1 MENNI
6 NNDKSLEELVGML
19 VEKKIEEL
27 AEKKLKQNETPKA
40 AYQPVVTVPAQQ
52 APVIN
57 KPFYPEAVPVAQP
70 QIIPT
75 AQRNPEKAK
84 RSFTAS
90 ETVFAWLSYIFAYLF
105 CRSVHTASSPLG
117 ATLFIAILFAATG
130 VFLLMTK
137 RKPNITASA
146 VATSAVVI
154 SLSFVFSSN
163 TFIHFFAFS
172 YAVIAYC
179 YFVYASSG
187 SKFKASFSN
196 FIIADFLKSAVLL
209 PFKYLWKL
217 EMPRAFFQGKTKK
230 SMGFFLKLIIG
241 LAAAA
246 IPTAVVLLLL
256 LYDSSFESL
265 INRIFDF
272 DIVTVLS
279 HIVSLIY
286 AVPIGIFIYSLYISS
301 VDGRQIV
308 FLSEEKITQ
317 RETKI
322 RFSPVTTSVAA
333 SVPLLAVYVI
343 FFISQWKYYISGF
356 TGILPQDFSYAE
368 YAREGFFQLCAVS
381 AINLVII
388 ALIIAFSKKSRFY
401 SAVIKVLTY
410 VFSAFTLVLISTAIA
425 KMVMYIQCYGLTQK
439 RVYATW
445 FMAVLALIFIAVALS
460 RFISKIKIAAVASA
474 ILVISFAGLSLCN
487 ADSIIAKYNVDR
499 YLDGTL
505 PTVDVAALNNLGDAA
520 VPDMVRL
527 AKYYD
532 NKYGTDITENYSIL
546 EYHPTGYLELRQAL
560 VRAQQAERN
569 DSVFGFS
576 LNSMRA
582 EKALEELGVIK
593 KTHYDEALEII
604 TPEDTE
610 IYYER

>member
-27 AEKKLKQNETPKA
+27 AEKKLRQNETPEA
-40 AYQPVVTVPAQQ
+40 TPQPTVTPSAQQ
-52 APVIN
+52 VPVIN

-70 QIIPT
+70 LAIPT
-75 AQRNPEKAK
+75 APPKLEKAK

-117 ATLFIAILFAATG
+117 ATLFILILFAATG

-146 VATSAVVI
+146 VAISAVVI

-179 YFVYASSG
+179 YFVYASAG
-187 SKFKASFSN
+187 TKFKASFSN

-209 PFKYLWKL
+209 PIKYISKI
-217 EMPRAFFQGKTKK
+217 EMLRAVFQGKTKK
-230 SMGFFLKLIIG
+230 SMGFLFKLIIG

-256 LYDSSFESL
+256 LYDASFESL

-356 TGILPQDFSYAE
+356 TGVLPQDFSYAE

-401 SAVIKVLTY
+401 SAVIKVLTC

-460 RFISKIKIAAVASA
+460 RFIPKIKIAAVASA

-532 NKYGTDITENYSIL
+532 NKYGTDITKNYSIL

-569 DSVFGFS
+569 DSLFGFS

-582 EKALEELGVIK
+582 EKAFEELGLIK
-593 KTHYDEALEII
+593 NTHYDEALEII

>member
-1 MENNI
+1 MEQNTT
-6 NNDKSLEELVGML
+6 NDKSLEELVGML

-27 AEKKLKQNETPKA
+27 AEKKLRQNETPKA
-40 AYQPVVTVPAQQ
+40 ASQPVVTVPAQQ
-52 APVIN
+52 TPVIN
-57 KPFYPEAVPVAQP
+57 KPSYPEAVPVAQP
-70 QIIPT
+70 QAIPT
-75 AQRNPEKAK
+75 APPKLEKAK

-90 ETVFAWLSYIFAYLF
+90 ETIFAWLSYIFAYLF

-130 VFLLMTK
+130 VFLLATK

-146 VATSAVVI
+146 VAISAVVI

-172 YAVIAYC
+172 YAVAAYC

-217 EMPRAFFQGKTKK
+217 EMPRVFFQGKTKK

-356 TGILPQDFSYAE
+356 TGVLPQDFSYAE
-368 YAREGFFQLCAVS
+368 YAREGFFQLCTVS

-401 SAVIKVLTY
+401 SAVIKVLTC
-410 VFSAFTLVLISTAIA
+410 VFSVFTLVLISTAIA

-474 ILVISFAGLSLCN
+474 IFVISFAGLSLCN

-499 YLDGTL
+499 YLDSTL

-546 EYHPTGYLELRQAL
+546 EYHPTGYLELRQVL

-582 EKALEELGVIK
+582 KKALEELGVIK
-593 KTHYDEALEII
+593 KHTMTKLSK
-604 TPEDTE
+604 
-610 IYYER
+610 

>member
-27 AEKKLKQNETPKA
+27 AEKKLRQNETPKA
-40 AYQPVVTVPAQQ
+40 TPQPTVTPPAQPT
-52 APVIN
+52 PVIN

-70 QIIPT
+70 QAIPT
-75 AQRNPEKAK
+75 AQPNPEKTK
-84 RSFTAS
+84 RNFTVS
-90 ETVFAWLSYIFAYLF
+90 DTVFAWLSYIFAYLF

-117 ATLFIAILFAATG
+117 STLFIVILFAATG
-130 VFLLMTK
+130 VFLHAIK

-146 VATSAVVI
+146 VAISAVTV

-172 YAVIAYC
+172 YAVVAYC
-179 YFVYASSG
+179 YFVYASAG

-209 PFKYLWKL
+209 PIKYISKI
-217 EMPRAFFQGKTKK
+217 EMLRAVFQGKTKK
-230 SMGFFLKLIIG
+230 SMGFLLKLIIG
-241 LAAAA
+241 LAVAA

-256 LYDSSFESL
+256 LYDASFESL

-279 HIVSLIY
+279 HVASLFY
-286 AVPIGIFIYSLYISS
+286 AVFIGAFIYSIYISS
-301 VDGRQIV
+301 VDGRDID
-308 FLSEEKITQ
+308 FLAEEKIRQ
-317 RETKI
+317 RESKI
-322 RFSPVTTSVAA
+322 RFSPVATSVAA

-356 TGILPQDFSYAE
+356 TGVLPQDFSYAE

-388 ALIIAFSKKSRFY
+388 SLIIAFSKKSRFY
-401 SAVIKVLTY
+401 SLVIKTLTC

-425 KMVMYIQCYGLTQK
+425 KMVMYIKCYGLTQK
-439 RVYATW
+439 RIYATW

-460 RFISKIKIAAVASA
+460 RFIPKIKIAAVSSA
-474 ILVISFAGLSLCN
+474 ILVIAFAGLSLCN
-487 ADSIIAKYNVDR
+487 VDSIISKYNVDR
-499 YLDGTL
+499 YLDGSL
-505 PTVDVAALNNLGDAA
+505 KTVDIYALSNLGEAA

-593 KTHYDEALEII
+593 TAEKPKIFYNEIS
-604 TPEDTE
+604 DFLS
-610 IYYER
+610 

>member
-1 MENNI
+1 MKNTI
-6 NNDKSLEELVGML
+6 ANDKKLEELVGML
-19 VEKKIEEL
+19 VEKKITEL
-27 AEKKLKQNETPKA
+27 AEKKLAQPQIKQPESA
-40 AYQPVVTVPAQQ
+40 AVTPAQQ
-52 APVIN
+52 TPAIN
-57 KPFYPEAVPVAQP
+57 KPSYPEAVPVAQP
-70 QIIPT
+70 QIIPV
-75 AQRNPEKAK
+75 APPKPEKAK

-105 CRSVHTASSPLG
+105 CRSVHTSSSPFG
-117 ATLFIAILFAATG
+117 ATLFILTLFAATG
-130 VFLLMTK
+130 VFLLATK

-146 VATSAVVI
+146 VAISAVVI

-179 YFVYASSG
+179 YFIYASAG

-196 FIIADFLKSAVLL
+196 FIIADFIKSAVLL
-209 PFKYLWKL
+209 PIKYIRKI
-217 EMPRAFFQGKTKK
+217 EMPRAIFQGRTKK
-230 SMGFFLKLIIG
+230 SLSFLLKLIIG

-256 LYDSSFESL
+256 LYDASFESI
-265 INRIFDF
+265 INSIFDF

-279 HIVSLIY
+279 HLVSLFY
-286 AVPIGIFIYSLYISS
+286 AVFIGTFIYSLYISS
-301 VDGRQIV
+301 VDGREIA
-308 FLSEEKITQ
+308 FLTEEKIRQ

-322 RFSPVTTSVAA
+322 RFSPVATSVAA

-356 TGILPQDFSYAE
+356 TGVLPEDFSYAE

-381 AINLVII
+381 AINLVFI

-401 SAVIKVLTY
+401 GISIKALTC

-425 KMVMYIQCYGLTQK
+425 KMAMYIDYYGLTQK

-445 FMAVLALIFIAVALS
+445 FMAVLALVFIAVALS
-460 RFISKIKIAAVASA
+460 RFIPKIKIAAVASA
-474 ILVISFAGLSLCN
+474 IVVVAFAGLSLCN
-487 ADSIIAKYNVDR
+487 VDSIISKYNVDR
-499 YLDGTL
+499 YLDGSL
-505 PTVDVAALNNLGDAA
+505 NTVDVSALSELGDAA

-532 NKYGTDITENYSIL
+532 NKYDTDITENYSIF

-569 DSVFGFS
+569 DSAFGFS

-593 KTHYDEALEII
+593 NNHYDEALERT
-604 TPEDTE
+604 TPEDAE
-610 IYYER
+610 IYYDR

>member
-6 NNDKSLEELVGML
+6 INNDKKLEELVGML

-27 AEKKLKQNETPKA
+27 AEKKLNQNETPKEMPEPA
-40 AYQPVVTVPAQQ
+40 ATSPTQQ
-52 APVIN
+52 SPVIN

-70 QIIPT
+70 QIIPV
-75 AQRNPEKAK
+75 ASPKPKKDK
-84 RSFTAS
+84 RSFTVYD
-90 ETVFAWLSYIFAYLF
+90 TVFAWLSYILGYLF

-130 VFLLMTK
+130 VFLHAAK
-137 RKPNITASA
+137 RKPNLTASA
-146 VATSAVVI
+146 VAISAVVI

-172 YAVIAYC
+172 YAVAAYC

-187 SKFKASFSN
+187 NKFKASFSN

-209 PFKYLWKL
+209 PFKYLSKG
-217 EMPRAFFQGKTKK
+217 EMLIAVFQGKTKK
-230 SMGFFLKLIIG
+230 SMKLLLKLIIG
-241 LAAAA
+241 LAAA

-256 LYDSSFESL
+256 LYDASFESL

-279 HIVSLIY
+279 HVASLFY
-286 AVPIGIFIYSLYISS
+286 AVFIGMFIYSIYISS
-301 VDGRQIV
+301 VDGRDIP
-308 FLSEEKITQ
+308 FLTEEKITQ

-356 TGILPQDFSYAE
+356 TGVLPKDFSYAE

-381 AINLVII
+381 AINLVFI

-401 SAVIKVLTY
+401 SLTIKALTCI
-410 VFSAFTLVLISTAIA
+410 FSAFTLVLISTAIA
-425 KMVMYIQCYGLTQK
+425 KMVMYINYYGLTQK

-445 FMAVLALIFIAVALS
+445 FMAVLALVFIAVALS
-460 RFISKIKIAAVASA
+460 RFIPKIKIAAVASA
-474 ILVISFAGLSLCN
+474 IVVVAFAVLSLCN
-487 ADSIIAKYNVDR
+487 VDSIISKYNVDR
-499 YLDGTL
+499 YLDGSL
-505 PTVDVAALNNLGDAA
+505 KTVDVAALSNLGDAA

-527 AKYYD
+527 AKHYD
-532 NKYGTDITENYSIL
+532 KEYGTDITEKIPIFSDRLSDYVN
-546 EYHPTGYLELRQAL
+546 LRAAL
-560 VRAQQAERN
+560 IIAQQSEHS

-582 EKALEELGVIK
+582 EKALKELGKIK
-593 KTHYDEALEII
+593 TPADVDEF
-604 TPEDTE
+604 
-610 IYYER
+610 

>member
-6 NNDKSLEELVGML
+6 KNDKKLEELVGML

-27 AEKKLKQNETPKA
+27 AEKKLKQNETPKEMPRPA
-40 AYQPVVTVPAQQ
+40 ATAPAQQ
-52 APVIN
+52 SPVIN

-70 QIIPT
+70 QIIPV
-75 AQRNPEKAK
+75 APPKPKKAK
-84 RSFTAS
+84 RSFTVS
-90 ETVFAWLSYIFAYLF
+90 DTVFAWLSYILGYLF

-117 ATLFIAILFAATG
+117 ATLFIVILFAATG
-130 VFLLMTK
+130 VFLYAVK

-146 VATSAVVI
+146 VAISAVVI

-172 YAVIAYC
+172 YAVAAYC
-179 YFVYASSG
+179 YFVYASAG
-187 SKFKASFSN
+187 NKFKASFSN

-209 PFKYLWKL
+209 PIKYISKI
-217 EMPRAFFQGKTKK
+217 EMLRAVFQGKTKK
-230 SMGFFLKLIIG
+230 SMGFLLKLIIG

-256 LYDSSFESL
+256 LYDASFESL

-279 HIVSLIY
+279 HVASLFY
-286 AVPIGIFIYSLYISS
+286 AVFIGMFIYSIYISS
-301 VDGRQIV
+301 VDGRDIP
-308 FLSEEKITQ
+308 FLTEEKITQ

-322 RFSPVTTSVAA
+322 SFSPVKTSVAA
-333 SVPLLAVYVI
+333 SVPLIAVYVI

-356 TGILPQDFSYAE
+356 TGVLPKDFSYAE

-381 AINLVII
+381 AINLVFI

-401 SAVIKVLTY
+401 SLTIKALTC

-425 KMVMYIQCYGLTQK
+425 KMVMYINYYGLTQK

-445 FMAVLALIFIAVALS
+445 FMAVLAFVFIAVALS
-460 RFISKIKIAAVASA
+460 RFIPKIKIAAVASA
-474 ILVISFAGLSLCN
+474 RVVVAFAVLSLCN
-487 ADSIIAKYNVDR
+487 VDSIIAKYNVDR
-499 YLDGTL
+499 YLGGSL
-505 PTVDVAALNNLGDAA
+505 KTVDVAALSNLGDAA

-527 AKYYD
+527 AKHYD
-532 NKYGTDITENYSIL
+532 KEYGTDITKIPNSIKC
-546 EYHPTGYLELRQAL
+546 PANYLELRDAL
-560 VRAQQAERN
+560 ISAQQSEHG

-582 EKALEELGVIK
+582 EKALKELGEIK
-593 KTHYDEALEII
+593 TFIDKTDANS
-604 TPEDTE
+604 
-610 IYYER
+610 YYY

>member
-6 NNDKSLEELVGML
+6 NTDKRLKELVGML

-27 AEKKLKQNETPKA
+27 AEKKLSQNETPEA
-40 AYQPVVTVPAQQ
+40 TPQPVATAPAQQ
-52 APVIN
+52 PTVNN
-57 KPFYPEAVPVAQP
+57 KPFYPEATLVAQP
-70 QIIPT
+70 QAIPT
-75 AQRNPEKAK
+75 AQPNPKKAK

-117 ATLFIAILFAATG
+117 STLFILILFAATG
-130 VFLLMTK
+130 VFLHAIK

-146 VATSAVVI
+146 VAISAVTV

-172 YAVIAYC
+172 YAVVAYC
-179 YFVYASSG
+179 YFIYASAG

-209 PFKYLWKL
+209 PIKYISKI
-217 EMPRAFFQGKTKK
+217 EMLRAVFQGKTKK
-230 SMGFFLKLIIG
+230 SMGFLLKLIIG
-241 LAAAA
+241 LAVAA

-256 LYDSSFESL
+256 LYDASFESL

-279 HIVSLIY
+279 HVASLFY
-286 AVPIGIFIYSLYISS
+286 AVFIGAFIYSIYISS
-301 VDGRQIV
+301 VDGRDID
-308 FLSEEKITQ
+308 FLTEEKIRQ
-317 RETKI
+317 RESKI
-322 RFSPVTTSVAA
+322 RFSPVATSVAA

-356 TGILPQDFSYAE
+356 TGVLPQDFSYAE

-401 SAVIKVLTY
+401 SLSIKALTC

-425 KMVMYIQCYGLTQK
+425 KMVMYIKCYGLTQK
-439 RVYATW
+439 RIYATW
-445 FMAVLALIFIAVALS
+445 FMAVLALVFIAVALS
-460 RFISKIKIAAVASA
+460 RFIPKIKIAAVSSA
-474 ILVISFAGLSLCN
+474 IVVIAFAGLSLCN
-487 ADSIIAKYNVDR
+487 VDSIISKYNVDR
-499 YLDGTL
+499 YLDGSL
-505 PTVDVAALNNLGDAA
+505 KTVDVVALSNLGDAA

-527 AKYYD
+527 AKFYD
-532 NKYGTDITENYSIL
+532 KEYDTDITEKFSIF
-546 EYHPTGYLELRQAL
+546 EHHPTDYLELRQAL

-593 KTHYDEALEII
+593 TAEKPKIFYNENSDFLS
-604 TPEDTE
+604 
-610 IYYER
+610 

>member
-6 NNDKSLEELVGML
+6 INNDKKLEELVGML

-27 AEKKLKQNETPKA
+27 AEKKLNQNETPKEMPEPA
-40 AYQPVVTVPAQQ
+40 ATAPTQQ
-52 APVIN
+52 SPVIN

-70 QIIPT
+70 QIIPV
-75 AQRNPEKAK
+75 ASPKPKKDK
-84 RSFTAS
+84 RSFTVYD
-90 ETVFAWLSYIFAYLF
+90 TVFAWLSYILGYLF

-130 VFLLMTK
+130 VFLHAAK
-137 RKPNITASA
+137 RKPNLTASA
-146 VATSAVVI
+146 VAISAVVI

-172 YAVIAYC
+172 YAVAAYC

-187 SKFKASFSN
+187 NKFKASFSN

-209 PFKYLWKL
+209 PFKYLSKG
-217 EMPRAFFQGKTKK
+217 EMLIAVFQGKTKK
-230 SMGFFLKLIIG
+230 SMKLLLKLIIG

-256 LYDSSFESL
+256 LYDASFESL

-279 HIVSLIY
+279 HVASLFY
-286 AVPIGIFIYSLYISS
+286 AVFIGMFIYSIYISS
-301 VDGRQIV
+301 VDGRDIP
-308 FLSEEKITQ
+308 FLTEEKITQ

-356 TGILPQDFSYAE
+356 TGVLPKDFSYAE

-381 AINLVII
+381 AINLVFI

-401 SAVIKVLTY
+401 SLTIKALTCI
-410 VFSAFTLVLISTAIA
+410 FSAFTLVLISTAIA
-425 KMVMYIQCYGLTQK
+425 KMVMYINYYGLTQK

-445 FMAVLALIFIAVALS
+445 FMAVLALVFIAVALS
-460 RFISKIKIAAVASA
+460 RFIPKIKIAAVASA
-474 ILVISFAGLSLCN
+474 IVVVAFAVLSLCN
-487 ADSIIAKYNVDR
+487 VDSIISKYNVDR
-499 YLDGTL
+499 YLDGSL
-505 PTVDVAALNNLGDAA
+505 KTVDVAALSNLGDAA

-527 AKYYD
+527 AKHYD
-532 NKYGTDITENYSIL
+532 KEYGTDITEKIPIFSDRLSDYVN
-546 EYHPTGYLELRQAL
+546 LRAAL
-560 VRAQQAERN
+560 IIAQQSEHS

-582 EKALEELGVIK
+582 EKALKELGKIK
-593 KTHYDEALEII
+593 TPADVDEF
-604 TPEDTE
+604 
-610 IYYER
+610 

>member
-1 MENNI
+1 MEQNNT
-6 NNDKSLEELVGML
+6 NDKRLEELVGIL

-27 AEKKLKQNETPKA
+27 ASQKLRQKETSKA
-40 AYQPVVTVPAQQ
+40 MPQPAVTVPAQQ
-52 APVIN
+52 TTVVN
-57 KPFYPEAVPVAQP
+57 KPFYPEAVPAAQP
-70 QIIPT
+70 QAIPT
-75 AQRNPEKAK
+75 SPPKPKKIK
-84 RSFTAS
+84 RSFTVS
-90 ETVFAWLSYIFAYLF
+90 DTVFAWFSYIIGYLF
-105 CRSVHTASSPLG
+105 CRSVHTASTPLG
-117 ATLFIAILFAATG
+117 STLFIIILFAATG
-130 VFLLMTK
+130 VFLHATK
-137 RKPNITASA
+137 RKPNLTASI
-146 VATSAVVI
+146 VGISAAVI
-154 SLSFVFSSN
+154 SLSFILSSN

-172 YAVIAYC
+172 YAVAAYC
-179 YFVYASSG
+179 YFIYASSG
-187 SKFKASFSN
+187 NKFKASFSN
-196 FIIADFLKSAVLL
+196 FIIAEWIKSTILL

-230 SMGFFLKLIIG
+230 SMGFLLKLIIG

-256 LYDSSFESL
+256 LYDASFESL

-279 HIVSLIY
+279 HIVSLFY
-286 AVPIGIFIYSLYISS
+286 AVFIGMFIYSLYISS
-301 VDGRQIV
+301 VDGRNIT
-308 FLSEEKITQ
+308 FLTEEKIIQ
-317 RETKI
+317 RESKI
-322 RFSPVTTSVAA
+322 RFLPITTSVAA

-356 TGILPQDFSYAE
+356 TGVLPENFSYAE

-388 ALIIAFSKKSRFY
+388 SLIIAFSKKSRFY
-401 SAVIKVLTY
+401 SLVIKTLTC

-439 RVYATW
+439 RIYATW

-460 RFISKIKIAAVASA
+460 RFISKIKIAAVSSA
-474 ILVISFAGLSLCN
+474 ILVIAFAGLSLCN
-487 ADSIIAKYNVDR
+487 VDSIIAKYNVDR

-505 PTVDVAALNNLGDAA
+505 PTVDVAALSDLGDAA

-532 NKYGTDITENYSIL
+532 KEYGTDITKKIPIFAQRPSDYF
-546 EYHPTGYLELRQAL
+546 ELRNAL
-560 VRAQQAERN
+560 ISAQRAEHKE
-569 DSVFGFS
+569 SIFGFS

-582 EKALEELGVIK
+582 EKALEELGVIETPK
-593 KTHYDEALEII
+593 EPEIF
-604 TPEDTE
+604 
-610 IYYER
+610 YNY

>member
-6 NNDKSLEELVGML
+6 NTDKRLEELVGML

-27 AEKKLKQNETPKA
+27 AEKKLRQNETPKA
-40 AYQPVVTVPAQQ
+40 TPQPTVKPPAQQ

-70 QIIPT
+70 LAIPT
-75 AQRNPEKAK
+75 APPKLEKTKRN
-84 RSFTAS
+84 FTVS
-90 ETVFAWLSYIFAYLF
+90 DTVFAWLSYIIGYLF
-105 CRSVHTASSPLG
+105 CRSVHTASTPLG
-117 ATLFIAILFAATG
+117 STLFIVILFAATG
-130 VFLLMTK
+130 VFLHAIK
-137 RKPNITASA
+137 RKPNISASA
-146 VATSAVVI
+146 VAISAVTV

-179 YFVYASSG
+179 YFVYASAG

-209 PFKYLWKL
+209 PIKYISKI
-217 EMPRAFFQGKTKK
+217 EMLRAVFQGKTKK
-230 SMGFFLKLIIG
+230 SMGFLLKLIIG
-241 LAAAA
+241 LAVAA

-256 LYDSSFESL
+256 LYDASFESL

-279 HIVSLIY
+279 HVASLFY
-286 AVPIGIFIYSLYISS
+286 AVFIGAFIYSIYISS
-301 VDGRQIV
+301 VDGRDID
-308 FLSEEKITQ
+308 FLTEEKIRQ
-317 RETKI
+317 RESKI
-322 RFSPVTTSVAA
+322 RFSPVATSVAA

-356 TGILPQDFSYAE
+356 TGVLPQDFSYAE

-388 ALIIAFSKKSRFY
+388 SVIIAFSKKSRFY
-401 SAVIKVLTY
+401 SLVIKTLTC

-425 KMVMYIQCYGLTQK
+425 KMVMYIKCYGLTQK
-439 RVYATW
+439 RIYATW

-460 RFISKIKIAAVASA
+460 RFIPKIKIAAVSSA
-474 ILVISFAGLSLCN
+474 IVVIAFSALSLCN
-487 ADSIIAKYNVDR
+487 VDSIIAKYNVDR
-499 YLDGTL
+499 YLDGSL
-505 PTVDVAALNNLGDAA
+505 KTVDVVALSNLGDAA

-532 NKYGTDITENYSIL
+532 KEYGTDITEKFSIF
-546 EYHPTGYLELRQAL
+546 EHHPTDYLELRQAL
-560 VRAQQAERN
+560 VRAQQAERI

-593 KTHYDEALEII
+593 TAEKPVIFYND
-604 TPEDTE
+604 
-610 IYYER
+610 

>member
-1 MENNI
+1 MEQNTT
-6 NNDKSLEELVGML
+6 NDKSLEELVGML

-27 AEKKLKQNETPKA
+27 AEKKLRQNETPKA
-40 AYQPVVTVPAQQ
+40 APQPTVTAPAQQ

-70 QIIPT
+70 QTIPT
-75 AQRNPEKAK
+75 AQPNPEKTK
-84 RSFTAS
+84 RNFTVS
-90 ETVFAWLSYIFAYLF
+90 DTVFAWLSYIFAYLF

-117 ATLFIAILFAATG
+117 ATLFILILFAATG
-130 VFLLMTK
+130 VFLHAIK

-146 VATSAVVI
+146 VAISAVTV

-179 YFVYASSG
+179 YFVYASAG

-209 PFKYLWKL
+209 PIKYISKI
-217 EMPRAFFQGKTKK
+217 EMLRAVFQGKTKK
-230 SMGFFLKLIIG
+230 SMSFLLKLIIG
-241 LAAAA
+241 LAVAA

-256 LYDSSFESL
+256 LYDASFESL

-279 HIVSLIY
+279 HIASLFY
-286 AVPIGIFIYSLYISS
+286 AVFIGAFIYSIYISS
-301 VDGRQIV
+301 IDGRDID
-308 FLSEEKITQ
+308 FLTEEKIRQ
-317 RETKI
+317 RESKI
-322 RFSPVTTSVAA
+322 RFSPVATSVAA

-356 TGILPQDFSYAE
+356 TGVLPQDFSYAE

-401 SAVIKVLTY
+401 SFSIKALTC

-425 KMVMYIQCYGLTQK
+425 KMVMYIKCYGLTQK
-439 RVYATW
+439 RIYATW
-445 FMAVLALIFIAVALS
+445 FMAVLALVFIAVALS
-460 RFISKIKIAAVASA
+460 RFIPKIKIAAVSSA

-487 ADSIIAKYNVDR
+487 ADSIISKYNVDR

-505 PTVDVAALNNLGDAA
+505 PTVDITALSNLGDAA

-532 NKYGTDITENYSIL
+532 KEYGTDITEKFSIF
-546 EYHPTGYLELRQAL
+546 EHHPTDYLELRQAL

-569 DSVFGFS
+569 DSLFGFS

-593 KTHYDEALEII
+593 
-604 TPEDTE
+604 TPEEPKIFYNENSDFLS
-610 IYYER
+610 

>member
-1 MENNI
+1 MENDII
-6 NNDKSLEELVGML
+6 NNDKKLEELVGML

-27 AEKKLKQNETPKA
+27 AEKKLGQNKTPKEIPRPA
-40 AYQPVVTVPAQQ
+40 ATAPAQQ
-52 APVIN
+52 SPVIN

-70 QIIPT
+70 QIIPV
-75 AQRNPEKAK
+75 ASPKPKKAK
-84 RSFTAS
+84 RIFTVYD
-90 ETVFAWLSYIFAYLF
+90 TVFAWLSYILSYLF

-130 VFLLMTK
+130 VFLHAAK
-137 RKPNITASA
+137 RKPNLTASA
-146 VATSAVVI
+146 VAISAVVI

-172 YAVIAYC
+172 YAVAAYC

-187 SKFKASFSN
+187 NKFKASFSN

-209 PFKYLWKL
+209 PFKYLSKG
-217 EMPRAFFQGKTKK
+217 EMLIAVFQGKTKK
-230 SMGFFLKLIIG
+230 SMKLLLKLIIG

-256 LYDSSFESL
+256 LYDASFESL

-279 HIVSLIY
+279 HVASLFY
-286 AVPIGIFIYSLYISS
+286 AVFIGMFIYSIYISS
-301 VDGRQIV
+301 VDGRDIL
-308 FLSEEKITQ
+308 FLTEEKITQ

-356 TGILPQDFSYAE
+356 TGVLPKDFSYAE

-381 AINLVII
+381 AINLVFI

-401 SAVIKVLTY
+401 SLTIKALTCI
-410 VFSAFTLVLISTAIA
+410 FSAFTLVLISTAIA
-425 KMVMYIQCYGLTQK
+425 KMVMYINYYGLTQK

-445 FMAVLALIFIAVALS
+445 FMAVLALVFIAVALS
-460 RFISKIKIAAVASA
+460 RFIPKIKIAAVASA
-474 ILVISFAGLSLCN
+474 IVVVAFAVLSLCN
-487 ADSIIAKYNVDR
+487 VDSIISKYNVDR

-505 PTVDVAALNNLGDAA
+505 KTVDVAALSNLGDAA

-527 AKYYD
+527 AKHYD
-532 NKYGTDITENYSIL
+532 KEYGTDITEKIPIFADRPSDYVNLRDALIL
-546 EYHPTGYLELRQAL
+546 
-560 VRAQQAERN
+560 AQLSEHS

-582 EKALEELGVIK
+582 EKALKELGRIK
-593 KTHYDEALEII
+593 NPADI
-604 TPEDTE
+604 DVF
-610 IYYER
+610 

>member
-1 MENNI
+1 MENTI
-6 NNDKSLEELVGML
+6 ANDKKLEELVGML

-27 AEKKLKQNETPKA
+27 AEKKLGQKETPKA
-40 AYQPVVTVPAQQ
+40 TPDPAATAPTQQ
-52 APVIN
+52 SPVIN

-70 QIIPT
+70 QIIPV
-75 AQRNPEKAK
+75 ASPKPKKDK
-84 RSFTAS
+84 RSFTVYD
-90 ETVFAWLSYIFAYLF
+90 TVFAWLSYILGYLF

-130 VFLLMTK
+130 VFLHAAK
-137 RKPNITASA
+137 RKPNLTASA
-146 VATSAVVI
+146 VAISAVVI

-172 YAVIAYC
+172 YAVAAYC

-187 SKFKASFSN
+187 NKFKASFSN

-209 PFKYLWKL
+209 PFKYLSKG
-217 EMPRAFFQGKTKK
+217 EMLIAVFQGKTKK
-230 SMGFFLKLIIG
+230 SMKLLLKLIIG

-256 LYDSSFESL
+256 LYDASFESL

-279 HIVSLIY
+279 HVASLFY
-286 AVPIGIFIYSLYISS
+286 AVFIGMFIYSIYISS
-301 VDGRQIV
+301 VDGRDIP
-308 FLSEEKITQ
+308 FLTEEKIAQ

-356 TGILPQDFSYAE
+356 TGVLPKNFSYAE

-381 AINLVII
+381 AINLVFI

-401 SAVIKVLTY
+401 SLTIKALTCI
-410 VFSAFTLVLISTAIA
+410 FSAFTLVLISTAIA
-425 KMVMYIQCYGLTQK
+425 KMVMYINYYGLTQK

-445 FMAVLALIFIAVALS
+445 FMAVLALVFIAVALS
-460 RFISKIKIAAVASA
+460 RFIPKIKIAAVASA
-474 ILVISFAGLSLCN
+474 IVVVAFAVLSLCN
-487 ADSIIAKYNVDR
+487 VDSIISKYNVDR
-499 YLDGTL
+499 YLDGSL
-505 PTVDVAALNNLGDAA
+505 KTVDVAALSNLGDAA

-527 AKYYD
+527 AKHYD
-532 NKYGTDITENYSIL
+532 KEYGTDITEKIPIFADRPSDYVNLRDALILAQLSEHSDSI
-546 EYHPTGYLELRQAL
+546 
-560 VRAQQAERN
+560 
-569 DSVFGFS
+569 FGFS

-582 EKALEELGVIK
+582 EKALKELGKIK
-593 KTHYDEALEII
+593 
-604 TPEDTE
+604 TPAD
-610 IYYER
+610 IDVF

>member
-6 NNDKSLEELVGML
+6 NNNKSLEELVGML

-27 AEKKLKQNETPKA
+27 AEKKLRQNETPKA
-40 AYQPVVTVPAQQ
+40 TPQPTVTAPAQPP
-52 APVIN
+52 PVIN

-70 QIIPT
+70 LAIPT
-75 AQRNPEKAK
+75 APPKLEKAK

-117 ATLFIAILFAATG
+117 ATLFILILFAATG

-137 RKPNITASA
+137 RKPNITTSA

-172 YAVIAYC
+172 YAVVAYC
-179 YFVYASSG
+179 YFIYASSG

-209 PFKYLWKL
+209 PIKYISKIELL
-217 EMPRAFFQGKTKK
+217 RAVFQGKTKK
-230 SMGFFLKLIIG
+230 SMGFLLKLIIG
-241 LAAAA
+241 LAAAT

-256 LYDSSFESL
+256 LYDASFESL

-279 HIVSLIY
+279 HIVSLFY
-286 AVPIGIFIYSLYISS
+286 AVFIGMFIYSLYISS
-301 VDGRQIV
+301 VDGRDIA
-308 FLSEEKITQ
+308 FLTEEKIRQ
-317 RETKI
+317 RESKI
-322 RFSPVTTSVAA
+322 RFSPVATSVAA

-356 TGILPQDFSYAE
+356 TGVLPQDFSYAE

-388 ALIIAFSKKSRFY
+388 SLIIAFSKKSRFY
-401 SAVIKVLTY
+401 SLVIKTLTC
-410 VFSAFTLVLISTAIA
+410 VSSAFTLVLISTAIA
-425 KMVMYIQCYGLTQK
+425 KMVMYIKCYGLTQK
-439 RVYATW
+439 RIYATW
-445 FMAVLALIFIAVALS
+445 FMAVLALIFIAVVLS
-460 RFISKIKIAAVASA
+460 RFIPKIKIAAVSSA
-474 ILVISFAGLSLCN
+474 IVVIAFAGLSLCN
-487 ADSIIAKYNVDR
+487 VDSIISKHNVDR
-499 YLDGTL
+499 YLDGSL
-505 PTVDVAALNNLGDAA
+505 KTVDVVALSNLGDAA

-527 AKYYD
+527 AKFYD
-532 NKYGTDITENYSIL
+532 KEYGTDITEKFSI
-546 EYHPTGYLELRQAL
+546 
-560 VRAQQAERN
+560 
-569 DSVFGFS
+569 F
-576 LNSMRA
+576 
-582 EKALEELGVIK
+582 
-593 KTHYDEALEII
+593 
-604 TPEDTE
+604 
-610 IYYER
+610 

>member
-6 NNDKSLEELVGML
+6 NNDKSIEELVGML

-27 AEKKLKQNETPKA
+27 AEKKLRQNETPEA
-40 AYQPVVTVPAQQ
+40 TPQPTVTPSAQQ
-52 APVIN
+52 VPVIN

-70 QIIPT
+70 QIIPV
-75 AQRNPEKAK
+75 APPKPVKIK
-84 RSFTAS
+84 RSFTVS
-90 ETVFAWLSYIFAYLF
+90 ETVFAWLSYILSYLF

-117 ATLFIAILFAATG
+117 ATLFILILFAATG

-179 YFVYASSG
+179 YFIYASSG
-187 SKFKASFSN
+187 NKFKASFSN

-230 SMGFFLKLIIG
+230 SMGFLLKLIIG

-279 HIVSLIY
+279 HIVSLFY
-286 AVPIGIFIYSLYISS
+286 AVFIGMFIYSLYISS
-301 VDGRQIV
+301 VDGRDIPC
-308 FLSEEKITQ
+308 LTEETIRQ
-317 RETKI
+317 RESKI

-356 TGILPQDFSYAE
+356 TGVLPQDFSYAE

-401 SAVIKVLTY
+401 SAVIKVLTC

-593 KTHYDEALEII
+593 NTHYDEALEII

>member
-1 MENNI
+1 MDSNI
-6 NNDKSLEELVGML
+6 TSDKSLEELVGML

-27 AEKKLKQNETPKA
+27 AEKKLRQNETPKA
-40 AYQPVVTVPAQQ
+40 TPQPTVTPPAQHP
-52 APVIN
+52 PVIN

-70 QIIPT
+70 QAIPT
-75 AQRNPEKAK
+75 APPKPKKIK
-84 RSFTAS
+84 RSFTVS
-90 ETVFAWLSYIFAYLF
+90 DTVFAWLSYIIGYLF
-105 CRSVHTASSPLG
+105 CKSVHTASTPLG
-117 ATLFIAILFAATG
+117 STLFIVILFAATG
-130 VFLLMTK
+130 VFLHAIK
-137 RKPNITASA
+137 RKPNVTASA
-146 VATSAVVI
+146 VAISAVTV

-172 YAVIAYC
+172 YAVISYC
-179 YFVYASSG
+179 YFIYTSAG
-187 SKFKASFSN
+187 NKFKASFSN

-209 PFKYLWKL
+209 PIKYISKI
-217 EMPRAFFQGKTKK
+217 EMLRAVFQGQTKK
-230 SMGFFLKLIIG
+230 SMGFLLKLIIG

-256 LYDSSFESL
+256 LYDASFESL

-279 HIVSLIY
+279 HVASLFY
-286 AVPIGIFIYSLYISS
+286 AIFIGTYIYSLYISS
-301 VDGRQIV
+301 VDGRDIPC
-308 FLSEEKITQ
+308 LTEETIRQ
-317 RETKI
+317 RESKI
-322 RFSPVTTSVAA
+322 RFSPVATSVAA

-356 TGILPQDFSYAE
+356 TGVLPQDFSYAE

-388 ALIIAFSKKSRFY
+388 SLIIAFSKKSRFY
-401 SAVIKVLTY
+401 SLALKALTC
-410 VFSAFTLVLISTAIA
+410 VFSAFTLILISTAIA

-439 RVYATW
+439 RIYATW
-445 FMAVLALIFIAVALS
+445 FMAVLALVFIAVALS
-460 RFISKIKIAAVASA
+460 RFIPKIKIAAVASA

-487 ADSIIAKYNVDR
+487 VDSIIAKYNVDR
-499 YLDGTL
+499 YLDGSL
-505 PTVDVAALNNLGDAA
+505 KTVDVIALSELGDAA

-532 NKYGTDITENYSIL
+532 KEYGTDITEKFSIF
-546 EYHPTGYLELRQAL
+546 EHHPTDYLELRQAL
-560 VRAQQAERN
+560 VRAQQSERK
-569 DSVFGFS
+569 DSIFGFS

-593 KTHYDEALEII
+593 
-604 TPEDTE
+604 TPEEPKIFYND
-610 IYYER
+610 

>member
-6 NNDKSLEELVGML
+6 NTDKRLEELVGML

-27 AEKKLKQNETPKA
+27 AEKKLRQNETPKA
-40 AYQPVVTVPAQQ
+40 TPQPTVTPPAQQ
-52 APVIN
+52 TPVIN
-57 KPFYPEAVPVAQP
+57 KPFYPEAVPVDQPQTILTAQP
-70 QIIPT
+70 
-75 AQRNPEKAK
+75 NPEKTK
-84 RSFTAS
+84 RNFTVS
-90 ETVFAWLSYIFAYLF
+90 DTVFAWLSYIIGYLF
-105 CRSVHTASSPLG
+105 CKSVHTASTPLG
-117 ATLFIAILFAATG
+117 STLFIVILFAATG
-130 VFLLMTK
+130 VFLHAIK

-146 VATSAVVI
+146 VAISAVTV

-179 YFVYASSG
+179 YFVYASAG

-209 PFKYLWKL
+209 PIKYISKI
-217 EMPRAFFQGKTKK
+217 EMLRAVFQGKTKK
-230 SMGFFLKLIIG
+230 SMGFLLKLIIG
-241 LAAAA
+241 LAVAA

-256 LYDSSFESL
+256 LYDASFESL

-279 HIVSLIY
+279 HVAILFY
-286 AVPIGIFIYSLYISS
+286 AVFIGAFIYSIYISS
-301 VDGRQIV
+301 VDGRDID
-308 FLSEEKITQ
+308 FLTEEKIRQ
-317 RETKI
+317 RESKI
-322 RFSPVTTSVAA
+322 RFSPVATSVAA

-356 TGILPQDFSYAE
+356 TGVLPENFSYAE

-388 ALIIAFSKKSRFY
+388 SLIIAFSKKSRFY
-401 SAVIKVLTY
+401 SLTIKVLTC

-425 KMVMYIQCYGLTQK
+425 KMVMYIKCYGLTQK
-439 RVYATW
+439 RIYATW
-445 FMAVLALIFIAVALS
+445 FMAVLALVFIAVALS
-460 RFISKIKIAAVASA
+460 RFIPKIKIATVSSA
-474 ILVISFAGLSLCN
+474 IVVIAFAGLSLCN
-487 ADSIIAKYNVDR
+487 VDSIISKYNVDR
-499 YLDGTL
+499 YLDGSL
-505 PTVDVAALNNLGDAA
+505 KTVDVVALSNLGDAA

-527 AKYYD
+527 AKFYD
-532 NKYGTDITENYSIL
+532 KEYGTDITEKFSIF
-546 EYHPTGYLELRQAL
+546 EHHPTDYLELRQAL

-593 KTHYDEALEII
+593 TAEKPVIFYND
-604 TPEDTE
+604 
-610 IYYER
+610 

>member
-1 MENNI
+1 MEQNTT
-6 NNDKSLEELVGML
+6 NDKRLEELVGML

-27 AEKKLKQNETPKA
+27 AEKKLRQNETPKA
-40 AYQPVVTVPAQQ
+40 TPQPTVTPPAQQ

-70 QIIPT
+70 QTIPT
-75 AQRNPEKAK
+75 AQPNPEKTK
-84 RSFTAS
+84 RNFTVS
-90 ETVFAWLSYIFAYLF
+90 DTVFAWLSYIIGYLF
-105 CRSVHTASSPLG
+105 CRSVHTASTPLG
-117 ATLFIAILFAATG
+117 STLFIVILFAATG
-130 VFLLMTK
+130 VFLHAIK

-146 VATSAVVI
+146 VAISAVTV

-179 YFVYASSG
+179 YFVYASAG

-209 PFKYLWKL
+209 PIKYISKI
-217 EMPRAFFQGKTKK
+217 EMLRAVFQGKTKK
-230 SMGFFLKLIIG
+230 SMGFLLKLIIG

-256 LYDSSFESL
+256 LYDASFESL

-279 HIVSLIY
+279 HVAILFY
-286 AVPIGIFIYSLYISS
+286 AVFIGAFIYSIYISS
-301 VDGRQIV
+301 VDGRDIDFLTEEQIR
-308 FLSEEKITQ
+308 Q
-317 RETKI
+317 RESKI
-322 RFSPVTTSVAA
+322 RFSPVATSVAA

-356 TGILPQDFSYAE
+356 TGVLPENFSYAE

-388 ALIIAFSKKSRFY
+388 SLIIAFSKKSRFY
-401 SAVIKVLTY
+401 SLTIKVLTC

-439 RVYATW
+439 RIYATW
-445 FMAVLALIFIAVALS
+445 FMAVLALVFIAVALS
-460 RFISKIKIAAVASA
+460 RFIPKIKIAAVSSA
-474 ILVISFAGLSLCN
+474 IVVIAFAGISLCN
-487 ADSIIAKYNVDR
+487 VDSIISKYNVDR

-505 PTVDVAALNNLGDAA
+505 PTVDVVALSDLGDAA

-527 AKYYD
+527 AKFYD
-532 NKYGTDITENYSIL
+532 KEYGTDITEKFSIF
-546 EYHPTGYLELRQAL
+546 EHHPTDYLELRQAL

-593 KTHYDEALEII
+593 TAEKPVIFYND
-604 TPEDTE
+604 
-610 IYYER
+610 